1 MTMTEAVPSSAEQN
15 ARGWIET
22 ITAAHEAWGFCSTGF
37 HHLSQEAR
45 NLSREARACMKDH
58 GFDGT
63 NHDDVAE
70 AIEEFMREAAL
81 SVEVRSGWQSPDEH
95 LDPEEFQIL
104 LTTGGPALRLV
115 GELEDLQPGRS
126 SFEVQDW
133 GTPWTA
139 THCQHE
145 REVEAKNWFAGLFWF
160 G

>member
-1 MTMTEAVPSSAEQN
+1 MTTLEMVETSAERN

-22 ITAAHEAWGFCSTGF
+22 ITAAHEAWGFCSEGF

-45 NLSREARACMKDH
+45 NLSREARTCMKEH

-63 NHDDVAE
+63 NHQEVAE
-70 AIEEFMREAAL
+70 AIEEGMRESAL
-81 SVEVRSGWQSPDEH
+81 SVDVRSGWQSPDEH
-95 LDPEEFQIL
+95 LIPEEFQIL

-115 GELEDLQPGRS
+115 GELEDLEPCRS
-126 SFEVQDW
+126 WFEVQDW

-139 THCQHE
+139 CHCQHE
-145 REVEAKNWFAGLFWF
+145 REIEAKAWFAGLFWF

>member
-1 MTMTEAVPSSAEQN
+1 MTEAVPSRAEQN
-15 ARGWIET
+15 ARDWIET
-22 ITAAHEAWGFCSTGF
+22 ITGAHEAWGFCSTGF

-115 GELEDLQPGRS
+115 GELEDLQPCRS
-126 SFEVQDW
+126 WFEGQDG